1 LKLKVILKN
10 NGDIMFLTASQIKKK
25 YNISKAIV
33 YENVK
38 NGNIPVYDFQRKTF
52 YIEENDFINFLNN
65 TKKNFKKI

>member
-1 LKLKVILKN
+1 
-10 NGDIMFLTASQIKKK
+10 MFLTASQIKKK

-38 NGNIPVYDFQRKTF
+38 NGNIPIYDFQRKTF

-65 TKKNFKKI
+65 TKKNFKQI